1 VPKSPQLAKFAADR
15 MTGMMAGREMP
26 GRLKVISLIQRV
38 SEAQVTVDG
47 EITGRIG
54 RGLLVLLAV
63 QPDDGPATVTRM
75 AERVIGYRI
84 FPDNQDRMNN
94 SLADEG
100 LELLV
105 VPQFTLAAD
114 TRKGMRPSF
123 TRAAPPDKGRAYFEH
138 FVAECVKSLPAVETG
153 IFGADMKVSLVND
166 GPVTF
171 WLEA

>member
-1 VPKSPQLAKFAADR
+1 MAGM
-15 MTGMMAGREMP
+15 MTGCEVPRRMR
-26 GRLKVISLIQRV
+26 VISLIQRV

-47 EITGRIG
+47 AVTGRIG

-63 QPDDGPATVTRM
+63 QPDDDPSTVTRM

-84 FPDNQDRMNN
+84 FPDDQDRMNK

-123 TRAAPPDKGRAYFEH
+123 TRAAPPDKGRAYFGH
-138 FVAECVKSLPAVETG
+138 FVEECAKSLPGVETG
-153 IFGADMKVSLVND
+153 VFGADMKVSLVND